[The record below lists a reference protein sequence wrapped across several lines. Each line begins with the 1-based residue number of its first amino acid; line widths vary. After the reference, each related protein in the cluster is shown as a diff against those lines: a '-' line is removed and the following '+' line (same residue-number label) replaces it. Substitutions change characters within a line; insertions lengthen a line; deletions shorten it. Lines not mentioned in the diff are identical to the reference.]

1 MVEDAMT
8 AGCIGISL
16 GRNIFQHRR
25 PDLMTAALR
34 AIIVERATVQEAA
47 DILKG
52 EIEMALIRHAV
63 ATASR

>member
-1 MVEDAMT
+1 MT

-34 AIIVERATVQEAA
+34 AIIIEGAAVREAQE
-47 DILKG
+47 ILG
-52 EIEMALIRHAV
+52 SGMESSVSLVSA